1 MYQALGGKSSTPCH
15 LILTKPCKVGVIIST
30 EEKEINAQR
39 GSENFSLFYTAYNLA
54 KLLYKCGFQNTFA
67 QKILIPFLTVLLLKK
82 QQVRALQFWI
92 IKLDLLNFFIRT
104 LFPSV
109 GAPVL
114 RYPGGP
120 LGGSSSLNPA
130 SHLQVLTI
138 GLLSLQRVSTSTKNW
153 IYNTFFFFYFPRY
166 PESNVLKYLLKIV

>member
-92 IKLDLLNFFIRT
+92 IKLDLLNFSLERS
-104 LFPSV
+104 FP
-109 GAPVL
+109 
-114 RYPGGP
+114 
-120 LGGSSSLNPA
+120 
-130 SHLQVLTI
+130 
-138 GLLSLQRVSTSTKNW
+138 LLEHQYCDT
-153 IYNTFFFFYFPRY
+153 
-166 PESNVLKYLLKIV
+166 PEDHWEAVVV